1 VRESMPPAP
10 DSNTTPEL
18 PNPRVAVQI
27 VDMVRQFHEYFDIPD
42 RSGPTASVPEA
53 LLRVRLMLEETGEYV
68 EAATASD
75 IVGVAHELADIV
87 YVAYGT
93 ALAYGIDLDA
103 VIREVHRAN
112 MSKLGPDGNPILRE
126 DGKVQKGPNYKLP
139 DVARVIGL

>member
-1 VRESMPPAP
+1 MPPDP
-10 DSNTTPEL
+10 SSKTDSIEP
-18 PNPRVAVQI
+18 PNPRVAVQT

-42 RSGPTASVPEA
+42 RSGPTANVPEA
-53 LLRVRLMLEETGEYV
+53 LLRVRLMIEESGEYV
-68 EAATASD
+68 EAATAGD

-112 MSKLGPDGNPILRE
+112 MSKLGPDGEPILRE
-126 DGKVQKGPNYKLP
+126 DGKVQKGPNYRLP
-139 DVARVIGL
+139 DVARVIGLG